1 MGQIHVINY
10 IFQKAMI
17 HASHHYMSG
26 VTFAKVESL
35 VDSPKVRPELIHSN
49 PNCKKKLIKFDQTN
63 KSYRFN
69 PTPMKKESMI
79 AKLHDSSVR
88 INLSSLLFPLCPVL

>member
-63 KSYRFN
+63 KIISIQSN
-69 PTPMKKESMI
+69 PHEERKYDCKTT
-79 AKLHDSSVR
+79 
-88 INLSSLLFPLCPVL
+88 